1 MKKND
6 KRIYTN
12 ALFQKVTVLYTCVLL
27 IMGILVCYFAYSN
40 EYNKTTSRL
49 NGVMQDLKYN
59 YVSYT
64 EEFWQIYVPI
74 FENREV
80 YHVLERYYER
90 EEETLTPFEKQD
102 LTIALRRVMQYD
114 DRIQWVCLH
123 ADGRDINYMLMN
135 GDNTVTEIGPNFPF
149 DRQIRSKNAAMEI
162 YGSKPV
168 AGQYRK
174 LQCFAIC
181 GNAPEG
187 MAEGKLV
194 IGYATEDLQSGY
206 YTESSV
212 ENARFWLTNKN
223 GVVFD
228 SHGLYDSAPPEKT
241 GIFRWNGEWIY
252 AEKLGNTGSGYEI
265 FYTMPWAST
274 VWENHQY
281 TLIVLLA
288 FLGFWACS
296 LVLYNG
302 TGRIIIRKVDSI
314 HYGLQKIADNDL
326 QYRIPLTREP
336 ADEFEKISHAINQM
350 SQRLQDNIDSTYQLK
365 MRQREAELAELQ
377 AKFDPHFLYNT
388 LEVIRGRAYENGDD
402 ETAGVMIK
410 LAQIFR
416 SFIRSENF
424 VSIQE
429 ELDFC
434 NQYLAILKYRYDDEV
449 QIVYDIDSDVL
460 PCGIIR
466 NLIQPI
472 LENYFIHGFD
482 AKRQDNR
489 LVIRGKV
496 EDGYVKFFFRDN
508 GLGISAERLSVLQ
521 DKLDTIEPQSRGGYG
536 LKNVNKRIQL
546 FYGADCGLKIDNNQ
560 EGGATI
566 ELKILKLSCQEH
578 KKKMSYID

>member
-1 MKKND
+1 MRKTKN
-6 KRIYTN
+6 RVYTN
-12 ALFQKVTVLYTCVLL
+12 ALFQKITVLYTCVLL
-27 IMGILVCYFAYSN
+27 IMGVLVCYFAYSN
-40 EYNKTTSRL
+40 EYNKTMSRL
-49 NGVMQDLKYN
+49 DDVMQDLKYN
-59 YVSYT
+59 YDSYT
-64 EEFWQIYVPI
+64 EEFWQIYMPI

-80 YHVLERYYER
+80 YHVLERYYEP
-90 EEETLTPFEKQD
+90 EEEILTPFQKQE
-102 LTIALRRVMQYD
+102 LTVALRRVMQYD
-114 DRIQWVCLH
+114 DRIQWVGVY
-123 ADGRDINYMLMN
+123 ANGRELNYMLMN
-135 GDNTVTEIGPNFPF
+135 GDNSVTQIGPSFPF
-149 DRQIRSKNAAMEI
+149 DKEIRSKKAAMEV
-162 YGSKPV
+162 YGSKLV
-168 AGQYRK
+168 AGQYND

-187 MAEGKLV
+187 MGDGRLI
-194 IGYATEDLQSGY
+194 IGYATQDLQSSY
-206 YTESSV
+206 YAGNGE
-212 ENARFWLTNKN
+212 ENVRFWLKNEN

-228 SHGLYDSAPPEKT
+228 SYHLYDTEPPSET
-241 GIFRWNGEWIY
+241 GVFRWNGDLIY
-252 AEKLGNTGSGYEI
+252 AEKIDNAGSYEI
-265 FYTMPWAST
+265 FYTMPWADT
-274 VWENHQY
+274 VLKNHQY
-281 TLIVLLA
+281 TLVVLLA

-296 LVLYNG
+296 LVAYNV

-314 HYGLQKIADNDL
+314 HYGLKKIAENDL
-326 QYRIPLTREP
+326 QYRIPVPETP
-336 ADEFEKISHAINQM
+336 VDEFEKISHAVNQM
-350 SQRLQDNIDSTYQLK
+350 SQRLQDNIDSAYQFK
-365 MRQREAELAELQ
+365 MRQREAELSELQ

-388 LEVIRGRAYENGDD
+388 LEVIRGRACENGDD
-402 ETAGVMIK
+402 ETANVMIK

-434 NQYLAILKYRYDDEV
+434 SQYLAILKYRYEDQA

-482 AKRQDNR
+482 SKRQDNR

-496 EDGYVKFFFRDN
+496 EDGYVRFFFRDN
-508 GLGISAERLSVLQ
+508 GLGISTERLSALQ
-521 DKLDTIEPQSRGGYG
+521 DKLDTIEPQGRGGYG
-536 LKNVNKRIQL
+536 LRNVNKRIQL
-546 FYGADCGLKIDNNQ
+546 FYGTDCGLKIDNNQ